1 MRKREGAQCGT
12 VSLRMRSS
20 LKFRPALTRTQLLRN
35 AMFLQF
41 NFRSI
46 NKTEKKQIQGEMHIQ
61 IFISNLDIN
70 VINLLQ
76 IKYNCINHI
85 NTPMDYCNI

>member
-20 LKFRPALTRTQLLRN
+20 LKFSPALTRTQLLRKCHV
-35 AMFLQF
+35 LQF

-46 NKTEKKQIQGEMHIQ
+46 NKTEKKQIQGKMHIQ

-76 IKYNCINHI
+76 IKLNFIN
-85 NTPMDYCNI
+85 NRE